1 MIFVG
6 NLDQT
11 LHRATVMF
19 IFSCC
24 YVFVSL
30 GSVFPTESSDPKRSR
45 TFLCFTT
52 FSLKGLY
59 AFFQCETH
67 WLGGQGVGLSLPVC
81 PPLIVMDPLDYNT
94 GPFSSSVPEVWFL
107 SPLAVIFLPI
117 SAVLWAGKGAK
128 KGARTREGREG
139 RECIPGRAKGIS
151 RGPEARI
158 CWSIWN
164 KGEARHLRWQD

>member
-128 KGARTREGREG
+128 KGARTQGRGEKGGSVFQAG
-139 RECIPGRAKGIS
+139 RKA
-151 RGPEARI
+151 
-158 CWSIWN
+158 
-164 KGEARHLRWQD
+164 